1 MSLKEKTGQS
11 IQLKNKSL
19 KNFILTTFLSIGIA
33 IILSKLSDL
42 IVFVFPTLK
51 PDYAYASQ
59 YSVIVTLVCFA
70 LLPAIYEELIFR
82 KLILQFLRNR
92 IHDVAA
98 ILLTSLLFA
107 VFHLNI
113 LQGITAFVFGI
124 FLASVAIRTGSIFLC
139 IYAHFLNNLFFL
151 LCLRSALNTDN

>member
-1 MSLKEKTGQS
+1 MFLKEKTGRS
-11 IQLKNKSL
+11 IPLKSKSL
-19 KNFILTTFLSIGIA
+19 RYFALTTFFSVGII
-33 IILSKLSDL
+33 IILSEISDL
-42 IVFVFPTLK
+42 ICYAFPSLK
-51 PDYAYASQ
+51 PSYAYASQ
-59 YSVIVTLVCFA
+59 YPIIVTLTCFA

-92 IHDVAA
+92 FHDFTA

-113 LQGITAFVFGI
+113 LQGITAFVFGV
-124 FLASVAIRTGSIFLC
+124 FLSVVAIKTGSILLC

-151 LCLRSALNTDN
+151 LALLSNYNYF